1 MIKSFRRIMNLVKKE
16 FIQIFRDKSM
26 LPIVILMP
34 VMQLLLFGYALS
46 QDVRNLPVVVID
58 HDKSRESRELYNKLD
73 ATSTFNVDYYFD
85 EVDEGKY
92 LMDKGEVSMILIIPP
107 GFSTEINRIN
117 ESAYIQVIFDG
128 SDSNSSTIAM
138 NVTRSFLSG
147 YSIKFI
153 EERANMMGLK
163 YGSIGSVDIRARVW
177 FNEDLKSVNYM
188 IPAVIC
194 LIITLV
200 TQLLTSMSIV
210 KERERGTLEQLVVTP
225 LRTYEL
231 ILGKTVPS
239 IVISYLDI
247 VLIIVLGA
255 WWFAVPIA
263 GSISLLFFVSLF
275 YLLSTLGIGMFVS
288 TISRTQQQAMMSS
301 FFTMIFNIV
310 LSGFM
315 IPIENMPKIL
325 QYISYVVPLRYF
337 LVIVRGIFMK
347 GSTLT
352 ELWDELI
359 ALLIFGIVIFTIS
372 SLRFKRKL
380 A

>member
-1 MIKSFRRIMNLVKKE
+1 MESVRRIINLIKKE
-16 FIQIFRDKSM
+16 FIQILRDKSL
-26 LPIVILMP
+26 LPIVILLP
-34 VMQLLLFGYALS
+34 VVELFLFGYALS
-46 QDVRNLPVVVID
+46 QDVRNLPVAVID
-58 HDKSRESRELYNKLD
+58 HDKSRESRELYGKID
-73 ATSTFNVDYYFD
+73 ATSTFNVLYYFD
-85 EVDEGKY
+85 DVDEGKAM
-92 LMDKGEVSMILIIPP
+92 MDRGKTSMILVIPP
-107 GFSTEINRIN
+107 DFSAEVNSIN
-117 ESAYIQVIFDG
+117 ESAKVQVILDG
-128 SDSNSSTIAM
+128 SDSNSSIIAM
-138 NVTRSFLSG
+138 NVVRSLLSK
-147 YSIKFI
+147 YSLQFV
-153 EERANMMGLK
+153 EERAGLMGLQS
-163 YGSIGSVDIRARVW
+163 GSIGGVDTRVRVW

-188 IPAVIC
+188 IPAVIS
-194 LIITLV
+194 LIITLI

-210 KERERGTLEQLVVTP
+210 KERERGTLEQLIVTP

-239 IVISYLDI
+239 IVISYLDV
-247 VLIIVLGA
+247 VLIIVIGA
-255 WWFAVPIA
+255 WWFAVPIV
-263 GSISLLFFVSLF
+263 GSVGLLLFVSLF
-275 YLLSTLGIGMFVS
+275 YLLSTLGIGMFIS

-347 GSTLT
+347 GSDLN

-359 ALLIFGIVIFTIS
+359 ALLVFGIVIFTIS
-372 SLRFKRKL
+372 SMRFKRKL

>member
-1 MIKSFRRIMNLVKKE
+1 
-16 FIQIFRDKSM
+16 
-26 LPIVILMP
+26 
-34 VMQLLLFGYALS
+34 
-46 QDVRNLPVVVID
+46 
-58 HDKSRESRELYNKLD
+58 
-73 ATSTFNVDYYFD
+73 
-85 EVDEGKY
+85 
-92 LMDKGEVSMILIIPP
+92 
-107 GFSTEINRIN
+107 
-117 ESAYIQVIFDG
+117 
-128 SDSNSSTIAM
+128 
-138 NVTRSFLSG
+138 
-147 YSIKFI
+147 
-153 EERANMMGLK
+153 
-163 YGSIGSVDIRARVW
+163 
-177 FNEDLKSVNYM
+177 M
-188 IPAVIC
+188 IPAVIS
-194 LIITLV
+194 LIITLI

-210 KERERGTLEQLVVTP
+210 KERERGTLEQLIVTP

-247 VLIIVLGA
+247 VLIIVFGV
-255 WWFAVPIA
+255 WWFAVPIV
-263 GSISLLFFVSLF
+263 GSMSLLLFVSLF
-275 YLLSTLGIGMFVS
+275 YLLSTLGIGMFIS

-325 QYISYVVPLRYF
+325 QYVSYAVPLRYF

-347 GSTLT
+347 GSGLN

-359 ALLIFGIVIFTIS
+359 ALLVFGIVIFAIS

>member
-1 MIKSFRRIMNLVKKE
+1 MESVRRIINLIKKE
-16 FIQIFRDKSM
+16 FIQILRDKSL
-26 LPIVILMP
+26 LPIVIIMP
-34 VMQLLLFGYALS
+34 VFQLFLFGYALS
-46 QDVRNLPVVVID
+46 QDVRNLPVAVID
-58 HDKSRESRELYNKLD
+58 HDKSRESRELYGKID
-73 ATSTFNVDYYFD
+73 ATSTFNVLYYFD
-85 EVDEGKY
+85 DVDEGKAM
-92 LMDKGEVSMILIIPP
+92 MDRGETSMILVIPP
-107 GFSTEINRIN
+107 DFSAEVNSIN
-117 ESAYIQVIFDG
+117 ESAKVQVILDG
-128 SDSNSSTIAM
+128 SDSNSSIIAM
-138 NVTRSFLSG
+138 NVVRSLLSK
-147 YSIKFI
+147 YSLQFV
-153 EERANMMGLK
+153 EERAGLMGLQS
-163 YGSIGSVDIRARVW
+163 GSIGGVDTRVRVW

-188 IPAVIC
+188 IPAVIS
-194 LIITLV
+194 LIITLI

-210 KERERGTLEQLVVTP
+210 KERERGTLEQLIVTP

-239 IVISYLDI
+239 IVISYLDV
-247 VLIIVLGA
+247 VLIIVIGA
-255 WWFAVPIA
+255 WWFAVPIV
-263 GSISLLFFVSLF
+263 GSVGLLLFVSLF
-275 YLLSTLGIGMFVS
+275 YLLSTLGIGMFIS

-347 GSTLT
+347 GSDLN

-359 ALLIFGIVIFTIS
+359 ALLVFGIVIFTIS
-372 SLRFKRKL
+372 SMRFKRKL

>member
-1 MIKSFRRIMNLVKKE
+1 
-16 FIQIFRDKSM
+16 
-26 LPIVILMP
+26 
-34 VMQLLLFGYALS
+34 
-46 QDVRNLPVVVID
+46 
-58 HDKSRESRELYNKLD
+58 
-73 ATSTFNVDYYFD
+73 
-85 EVDEGKY
+85 
-92 LMDKGEVSMILIIPP
+92 
-107 GFSTEINRIN
+107 
-117 ESAYIQVIFDG
+117 
-128 SDSNSSTIAM
+128 
-138 NVTRSFLSG
+138 
-147 YSIKFI
+147 
-153 EERANMMGLK
+153 
-163 YGSIGSVDIRARVW
+163 
-177 FNEDLKSVNYM
+177 M

-325 QYISYVVPLRYF
+325 QYISYAVPLRYF
-337 LVIVRGIFMK
+337 LVIIRGIFMK
-347 GSTLT
+347 GSNLT

-359 ALLIFGIVIFTIS
+359 ALLVFGIVIFTIS

>member
-1 MIKSFRRIMNLVKKE
+1 MESVRRIINLIKKE
-16 FIQIFRDKSM
+16 FIQILRDKSL
-26 LPIVILMP
+26 LPIVIIMP
-34 VMQLLLFGYALS
+34 VFQLFLFGYALS
-46 QDVRNLPVVVID
+46 QDVRNLPVAVID
-58 HDKSRESRELYNKLD
+58 HDKSRESRELYGKID
-73 ATSTFNVDYYFD
+73 ATSTFNVLYYFD
-85 EVDEGKY
+85 DVDEGKAM
-92 LMDKGEVSMILIIPP
+92 MDRGEASMILVIPP
-107 GFSTEINRIN
+107 DFSAEVNSID
-117 ESAYIQVIFDG
+117 ESAKVQVILDG
-128 SDSNSSTIAM
+128 SDSNSSIIAM
-138 NVTRSFLSG
+138 NVVRSLLSK
-147 YSIKFI
+147 YSLQFV
-153 EERANMMGLK
+153 EGRAGLMGVQP
-163 YGSIGSVDIRARVW
+163 GSIGGVDKRVRVW

-188 IPAVIC
+188 IPAVIS
-194 LIITLV
+194 LIITLI

-210 KERERGTLEQLVVTP
+210 KERERGTLEQLIVTP

-239 IVISYLDI
+239 IVISYLDV
-247 VLIIVLGA
+247 VLIIVFGA
-255 WWFAVPIA
+255 WWFAVPIV
-263 GSISLLFFVSLF
+263 GSVGLLLFVSLF
-275 YLLSTLGIGMFVS
+275 YLLSTLGIGMFIS

-347 GSTLT
+347 GSDLN

-359 ALLIFGIVIFTIS
+359 ALLVFGIVIFTIS
-372 SLRFKRKL
+372 SMRFKRKL

>member
-1 MIKSFRRIMNLVKKE
+1 MESVRRIINLIKKE
-16 FIQIFRDKSM
+16 FIQILRDKSL
-26 LPIVILMP
+26 LPIVIIMP
-34 VMQLLLFGYALS
+34 VFQLFLFGYALS
-46 QDVRNLPVVVID
+46 QDVRNLPVAVID
-58 HDKSRESRELYNKLD
+58 HDKSRESRELYGKID
-73 ATSTFNVDYYFD
+73 ATSTFNVLYYFD
-85 EVDEGKY
+85 DVDEGKAM
-92 LMDKGEVSMILIIPP
+92 MDRGEASMILVIPP
-107 GFSTEINRIN
+107 DFSAEVNSID
-117 ESAYIQVIFDG
+117 ESAKVQVILDG
-128 SDSNSSTIAM
+128 SDSNSSIIAM
-138 NVTRSFLSG
+138 NVVRSLLSK
-147 YSIKFI
+147 YSLQFV
-153 EERANMMGLK
+153 EERAGLMGLQS
-163 YGSIGSVDIRARVW
+163 GSIGGVDTRVRVW

-188 IPAVIC
+188 IPAVIS
-194 LIITLV
+194 LIITLI

-210 KERERGTLEQLVVTP
+210 KERERGTLEQLIVTP

-239 IVISYLDI
+239 IVISYLDV
-247 VLIIVLGA
+247 VLIIVIGA
-255 WWFAVPIA
+255 WWFAVPIV
-263 GSISLLFFVSLF
+263 GSVGLLLFVSLF
-275 YLLSTLGIGMFVS
+275 YLLSTLGIGMFIS

-347 GSTLT
+347 GSDLN

-359 ALLIFGIVIFTIS
+359 ALLVFGIVIFTIS
-372 SLRFKRKL
+372 SMRFKRKL